1 MSDLLRNIRLI
12 PRIAFF
18 SCFALCLWLPVAD
31 ATEHKAA
38 ENDGNKAVK
47 TVEILMY
54 EGVELM
60 DFAGPAEVFI
70 VAADGKAF
78 RVLTVAASTKPLK
91 TMGGVTLTPDFTFA
105 DAPHADILIVP
116 GGNMGAV
123 GKQGR
128 EWLRTAGADAGI
140 VMSVCFGAMLLADVG
155 MLDGIEATTHHLG
168 IQGLKQMAPKCKV
181 VEGKRFVDSG
191 KIITTAGVTAGIDG
205 ALHVVDRLL
214 GKAAAQ
220 WTAREWMEHPVQQG
234 G

>member
-1 MSDLLRNIRLI
+1 MISRVI
-12 PRIAFF
+12 FF
-18 SCFALCLWLPVAD
+18 ACYALCLCLPVAG
-31 ATEHKAA
+31 ATETAVA
-38 ENDGNKAVK
+38 ESEGKKAVK

-70 VAADGKAF
+70 VAEDGKAF

-91 TMGGVTLTPDFTFA
+91 TMGGVTLTPDFAFA
-105 DAPHADILIVP
+105 DAPPADILIVP
-116 GGNMGAV
+116 GGNMRAV
-123 GKQGR
+123 GKEGR
-128 EWLRTAGADAGI
+128 EWLKTAGKDAGI
-140 VMSVCFGAMLLADVG
+140 VMSVCFGAMLLADAG

-168 IQGLKQMAPKCKV
+168 IQGLKQIAPKCKV

-205 ALHVVDRLL
+205 ALHVVERLL

-220 WTAREWMEHPVQQG
+220 WTAQEWMEHPVQQG
-234 G
+234 SEVR